1 MSESHVMLQ
10 PKPAALKGYQML
22 TMRCNR
28 LTVAQDH
35 TYPEIIVHGETP
47 YMEPVSSPGQF

>member
-1 MSESHVMLQ
+1 MLQ